1 MKVIY
6 FDNNATT
13 QVLPEVFEV
22 MRPYFTEYY
31 GNASSMHRFGGGNK
45 KVIEHARVNVADL
58 LNANPAEII
67 FTSGGTEGDSSAIYS
82 ALQVYPEK
90 KHIITSAVEHPAVLE
105 VFKKLSKEG
114 YRVDFIGVDK
124 DGRFNMEQYKKVL
137 NNETALVSVMWAN
150 SETGTIFPIKEIA
163 ELAHKAG
170 ALCHSD
176 AVQAAGKIETDVKA
190 VGVDMLSCSSHKI
203 HGPKGMGA
211 LYIRQGLRFYPFMIG
226 GHQEKVRRAGTEN
239 VPAIAG
245 FGAAA
250 KYAKE
255 TLWKYQAQ
263 VAPLRDKLENALLAS
278 IPDSKVNGDRENRLP
293 NTSNI
298 SFGYVEGES
307 ILMMLDEYG
316 ICASSGSACTSGSL
330 EPSHVLR
337 AMGVPFQFAHGS
349 VRFSLSKFST
359 EEEVNE
365 VIKRLPPIIQRLRE
379 ISPFRAEQNICGVK

>member
-13 QVLPEVFEV
+13 QVLPEVFEA

-45 KVIEHARVNVADL
+45 KVIEHARENVAAL
-58 LNANPAEII
+58 LNASPAEII
-67 FTSGGTEGDSSAIYS
+67 FTSGGTESDSSAIYS
-82 ALQVYPEK
+82 ALQVYPDK

-124 DGRFNMEQYKKVL
+124 DGRFNMEQYQRVL
-137 NNETALVSVMWAN
+137 DKETALVSVMWAN
-150 SETGTIFPIKEIA
+150 SETGTIFPVKEIA
-163 ELAHKAG
+163 QLAHKAG
-170 ALCHSD
+170 ALCHTD
-176 AVQAAGKIETDVKA
+176 AVQATGKIETDVKA

-263 VAPLRDKLENALLAS
+263 VAPLRDKLENALLAA
-278 IPDSKVNGDRENRLP
+278 IADSKVNGDRQNRLP

-359 EEEVNE
+359 EEEVDE
-365 VIKRLPPIIQRLRE
+365 VIKRLPSIIQRLRE
-379 ISPFRAEQNICGVK
+379 ISPFRAEQTLRA

>member
-13 QVLPEVFEV
+13 QVLPEIFEA

-31 GNASSMHRFGGGNK
+31 GNASSMHRFGGSNK
-45 KVIEHARVNVADL
+45 KVIEHARQNVAAL

-67 FTSGGTEGDSSAIYS
+67 FTSGGTEGDSSAIYC
-82 ALQVYPEK
+82 ALQIYPDK

-124 DGRFNMEQYKKVL
+124 DGRFNMEQYQRVL
-137 NNETALVSVMWAN
+137 DKETALVSVMWAN
-150 SETGTIFPIKEIA
+150 SETGTIFPVKEIA
-163 ELAHKAG
+163 QLAHKAG
-170 ALCHSD
+170 ALCHTD
-176 AVQAAGKIETDVKA
+176 AVQATGKIETDVKA

-263 VAPLRDKLENALLAS
+263 VAPLRDKLENALLAA
-278 IPDSKVNGDRENRLP
+278 IADSKVNGDRQNRLP

-359 EEEVNE
+359 EEEVDE
-365 VIKRLPPIIQRLRE
+365 VIKRLPSIIQRLRE
-379 ISPFRAEQNICGVK
+379 ISPFRAEQTLQA